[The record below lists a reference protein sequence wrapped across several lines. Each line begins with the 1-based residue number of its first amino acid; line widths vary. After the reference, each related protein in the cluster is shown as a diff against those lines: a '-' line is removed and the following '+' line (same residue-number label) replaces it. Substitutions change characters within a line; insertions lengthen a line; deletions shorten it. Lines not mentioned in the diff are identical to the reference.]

1 MLRPPPFFGWSLFHL
16 DEGGLNISGSGGVA
30 APTRPLN
37 LCFGWR
43 GGAMFFGKLQ
53 LIVINSSTG
62 FVYRSYITSFSF
74 TVDSSCVFSQ
84 GRNIYAMICNDY
96 IHRGRNIETT
106 NSGNVFAASCYQVL
120 RMLSNQTRDVKSRHD
135 SFPLRAKV
143 DETGQL
149 LVLT

>member
-1 MLRPPPFFGWSLFHL
+1 M
-16 DEGGLNISGSGGVA
+16 EGGLNISGSGGVA

-37 LCFGWR
+37 VCLVEGWSYVFWKTSIDRDLFVNRFCLQVGFCFLSQSTPVV
-43 GGAMFFGKLQ
+43 FF
-53 LIVINSSTG
+53 
-62 FVYRSYITSFSF
+62 F
-74 TVDSSCVFSQ
+74 Q
-84 GRNIYAMICNDY
+84 GRNVHAMITFTEEGTGTLKQR
-96 IHRGRNIETT
+96 IQET
-106 NSGNVFAASCYQVL
+106 NLQQGFHSSRVASCYQVL